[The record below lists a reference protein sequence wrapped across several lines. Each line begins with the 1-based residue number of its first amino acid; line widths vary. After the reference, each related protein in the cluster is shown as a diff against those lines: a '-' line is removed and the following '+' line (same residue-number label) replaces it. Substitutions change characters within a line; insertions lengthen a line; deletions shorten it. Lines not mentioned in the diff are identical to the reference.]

1 MSEGMMGTKIYI
13 TVSGGAETQ
22 IVHAAKLAYPDI
34 EKILADNSAHDS
46 QAGIE
51 ETVASGQRKWGDIPL
66 LVNWDPEEA
75 SHAVLLTGVTSKPPA
90 LFKVESPTG
99 ADPLTFY
106 AHIKKISRATEQ
118 EGNFQ
123 ATITIKPT
131 GAPQ

>member
-13 TVSGGAETQ
+13 TVSGNEEAQ

-34 EKILADNSAHDS
+34 EKILADNTAHDS
-46 QAGIE
+46 PEGFE
-51 ETVASGQRKWGDIPL
+51 ESVDSGKRKWGEIPL
-66 LVNWDPEEA
+66 LINWDPEEA
-75 SHAVLLTGVTSKPPA
+75 THAALLAGVTSKPPA

-99 ADPLTFY
+99 ADPLSFY
-106 AHIKKISRATEQ
+106 AHIRKISRATEQ

-131 GAPQ
+131 GAPL